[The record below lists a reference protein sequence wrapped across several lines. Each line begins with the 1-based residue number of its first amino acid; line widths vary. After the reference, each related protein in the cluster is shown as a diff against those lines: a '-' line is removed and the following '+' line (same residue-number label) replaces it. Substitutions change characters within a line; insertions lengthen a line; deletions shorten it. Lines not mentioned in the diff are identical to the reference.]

1 MEMHARKS
9 RAILLIVAVALA
21 TGALVTALGISHIA
35 ARQVDADLAA
45 STVNSVTVVPRPVES
60 ATGMTFPDDAE
71 ERARS
76 LDLVAEVGR
85 RLDISGSASATV
97 TRDVLGE
104 GDPVSVTVAGA
115 TSWYVPAVGGTL
127 SGDQAWLL
135 DTDEDIVCV
144 GPAAAEALGIPVTA
158 NPTGLSLR
166 IDGKL
171 YDVVGFVTSGDVNL
185 DSVVFVPYSHAL
197 AVVGSDDEASLRVL
211 THPGGGVPVAHTIR
225 SVIRPDAPERLR
237 ASSVVDVSDLRAG
250 VTTQMDRLAAGIGA
264 LLLVLTIL
272 LIANAMI
279 VSVMSRTAEIGV
291 RRALGASRSAV
302 ASLFLIEGGAV
313 GFLGGLTGS
322 ALAVVSL
329 LAVSLV
335 HEWSAVMN
343 PVVIGLGPLVG
354 VVAGLVSSLYPAF
367 RAAGIEPALAVR
379 SD

>member
-1 MEMHARKS
+1 
-9 RAILLIVAVALA
+9 
-21 TGALVTALGISHIA
+21 
-35 ARQVDADLAA
+35 
-45 STVNSVTVVPRPVES
+45 
-60 ATGMTFPDDAE
+60 
-71 ERARS
+71 
-76 LDLVAEVGR
+76 
-85 RLDISGSASATV
+85 
-97 TRDVLGE
+97 
-104 GDPVSVTVAGA
+104 
-115 TSWYVPAVGGTL
+115 
-127 SGDQAWLL
+127 
-135 DTDEDIVCV
+135 
-144 GPAAAEALGIPVTA
+144 
-158 NPTGLSLR
+158 
-166 IDGKL
+166 
-171 YDVVGFVTSGDVNL
+171 
-185 DSVVFVPYSHAL
+185 
-197 AVVGSDDEASLRVL
+197 
-211 THPGGGVPVAHTIR
+211 
-225 SVIRPDAPERLR
+225 
-237 ASSVVDVSDLRAG
+237 
-250 VTTQMDRLAAGIGA
+250 MDRLAAGIGA